1 MLRIRWAAICI
12 PKTLSIIPTKRTT
25 PRAVKSFFFVLL
37 LFLTNSMLP
46 SSIFAMLMASC
57 CLENDPHSMES
68 FLADPVPDLITL
80 ENDDNENDEHENE
93 HEHEHEH
100 EHESIEPVGPSSELS
115 AEVIKMN
122 IPKLNLSRE
131 MQEKARLIYENKYMK
146 QALLAFEER
155 EY

>member
-1 MLRIRWAAICI
+1 
-12 PKTLSIIPTKRTT
+12 
-25 PRAVKSFFFVLL
+25 
-37 LFLTNSMLP
+37 
-46 SSIFAMLMASC
+46 
-57 CLENDPHSMES
+57 MES

-100 EHESIEPVGPSSELS
+100 EREHESIEPVGPSSELS

>member
-80 ENDDNENDEHENE
+80 ENDEND
-93 HEHEHEH
+93 EHEHEH

>member
-1 MLRIRWAAICI
+1 
-12 PKTLSIIPTKRTT
+12 
-25 PRAVKSFFFVLL
+25 
-37 LFLTNSMLP
+37 
-46 SSIFAMLMASC
+46 
-57 CLENDPHSMES
+57 MES

-80 ENDDNENDEHENE
+80 ENDEHEKDE
-93 HEHEHEH
+93 HEHEHQHEH
-100 EHESIEPVGPSSELS
+100 EHEPIEPVGPSSELS